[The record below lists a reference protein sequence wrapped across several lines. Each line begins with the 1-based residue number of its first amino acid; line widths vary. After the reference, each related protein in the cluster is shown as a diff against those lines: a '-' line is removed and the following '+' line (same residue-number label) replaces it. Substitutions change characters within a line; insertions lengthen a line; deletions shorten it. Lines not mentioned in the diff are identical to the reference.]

1 MKNVIFQS
9 TTQLTQAIRN
19 KDISS
24 RELLDHYLARV
35 DQHNPTLNAVVTLD
49 IEGARQRAD
58 AADAALAKGETSGPL
73 HGLPMTIKDTLETA
87 GIRTTAGFPP
97 FAEHVPR
104 TNATAVER
112 LVQAGAIIFGKTNTP
127 VMAAD
132 WQSYNPVFGTTN
144 NPWNVTRI
152 PGGSSGGSAAALT
165 AGLTGLELGSD
176 IGGSVR
182 IPAHY
187 CGVYG
192 HKPSYGII
200 PLRGHIPGPPGALGE
215 PDIAALGP
223 LARSAD
229 DLELALGLLAG
240 PQSDRAVAW
249 RLELP
254 PPRKH
259 SLREYRVAAW
269 LDDAACS
276 IDSAM
281 RAQFETTLEA
291 LRKAGAQVNE
301 QAHPAIDFTETLRLY
316 EQLLWPIMLLG
327 LPEEQFEEHI
337 AQAAQLSPTDE
348 SINARILRYGTQRQ
362 RYGLY
367 ANEQREHIRTR
378 WAEFFQDYDVLLCPI
393 SPVTA
398 FPHDHSEP
406 VFERTLTIDGQ
417 TRPYADQFA
426 WAGLIGMALL
436 PATVAPVGR
445 VSNGLPVGIQIV
457 GPYLEDR
464 TPIDFARHLAEVVG
478 GFEAP
483 ADYAG

>member
-144 NPWNVTRI
+144 NPWNVTRT